1 MILRS
6 LTKHVNDQNWF
17 AVGIEFVILVL
28 GVFIGLQVQ
37 DWSTAR
43 ETQARSEAF
52 SERLLDDFRFEAW
65 VYAYKIA
72 YHKEVLVNAERAANA
87 LTGKKPMTDEQ
98 FLISTY
104 RATQFIDYPQRRAT
118 YDELIATGD
127 IGLIR
132 DDKLR
137 ETAVTLFSL
146 SIAEPITQQSRISDY
161 RKMFRE
167 ITPINVQSALLN
179 RCGDRLIEPGD
190 FTKIVGTLEYPCT
203 LDLPNE
209 TLVSAAASL
218 RAEQRLL
225 PALQLRFAN
234 LETAIIELETYN
246 GELYQDLRE
255 ITADSP

>member
-1 MILRS
+1 MILRR
-6 LTKHVNDQNWF
+6 LTEHVKTQNWF

-43 ETQARSEAF
+43 ETNARAEVF
-52 SERLLDDFRFEAW
+52 SERLLDDFRYEAW
-65 VYAYKIA
+65 AYEYKLA
-72 YHKEVLVNAERAANA
+72 YHKEVRVNAERAANA
-87 LTGKKPMTDEQ
+87 LTGKNPMNDDQ
-98 FLISTY
+98 FLISAY
-104 RATQFIDYPQRRAT
+104 RATQFIYYPQRRAT
-118 YDELIATGD
+118 FDELIATGD

-137 ETAVTLFSL
+137 ETAVILFSL
-146 SIAEPITQQSRISDY
+146 TATEMNSQQSRISGY
-161 RKMFRE
+161 RTMFRE
-167 ITPINVQSALLN
+167 ITPIDVQSALLN
-179 RCGDRLIEPGD
+179 RCGDRLVEPGNL
-190 FTKIVGTLEYPCT
+190 TQIVGSLDYPCT

-209 TLVSAAASL
+209 TLASAAASL

-225 PALQLRFAN
+225 PALQLRFAD
-234 LETAIIELETYN
+234 LESEIMDLETYN